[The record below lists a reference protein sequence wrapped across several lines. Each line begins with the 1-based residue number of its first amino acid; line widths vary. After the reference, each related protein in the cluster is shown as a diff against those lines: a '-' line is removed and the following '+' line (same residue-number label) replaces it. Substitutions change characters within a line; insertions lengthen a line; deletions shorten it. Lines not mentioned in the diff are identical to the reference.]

1 VCQIK
6 KHQNGDNMK
15 ILVIEDKEMHRKS
28 AQETLTGHDVTIVSS
43 FDEGMNAMDR
53 GIDYDLKK
61 RLESEA
67 GHGGYPHDTTD
78 AKKAAWQKR
87 DDELSERARRRPDFE
102 AVLVDMMMPMSRDGA
117 ASGKYQR
124 GVEVPYGFV
133 LVLVATQMGAKYI
146 AMVTDTNHHHSAIS
160 ASLDFLG
167 SAYYHGTEKPL
178 EINGAKCLYLH
189 APFVEDIIKDAPC
202 EDCHETGVCSVCNG
216 TGTNKHF
223 HKPCHMCKKD
233 VGKCSYCKGSKKTDK
248 KVHERKDWGRV
259 LRHLVTGSGKEIRP
273 EDGATKAVTFN

>member
-1 VCQIK
+1 
-6 KHQNGDNMK
+6 MK

-61 RLESEA
+61 RLASEA

-78 AKKAAWQKR
+78 AEKAAWQKR
-87 DDELSERARRRPDFE
+87 DDELGERARRRPNFE
-102 AVLVDMMMPMSRDGA
+102 AVLVDMMMPMSRGGA
-117 ASGKYQR
+117 ASSKYQS

-133 LVLVATQMGAKYI
+133 LVLVAAQMGAKYI
-146 AMVTDTNHHHSAIS
+146 AMVTDTNHHHSAMS

-178 EINGAKCLYLH
+178 EINGAKCLYVH

-202 EDCHETGVCSVCNG
+202 TSCKDRPGVCSCCNG
-216 TGTNKHF
+216 TRIGTYTRKA
-223 HKPCHMCKKD
+223 CHMCTD
-233 VGKCSYCKGSKKTDK
+233 GKCSKCKGTTKADTS
-248 KVHERKDWGRV
+248 VHERKDWGRV
-259 LRHLVTGSGKEIRP
+259 LRHLVTGSGEEIRP
-273 EDGATKAVTFN
+273 KNGTAKAVTFD